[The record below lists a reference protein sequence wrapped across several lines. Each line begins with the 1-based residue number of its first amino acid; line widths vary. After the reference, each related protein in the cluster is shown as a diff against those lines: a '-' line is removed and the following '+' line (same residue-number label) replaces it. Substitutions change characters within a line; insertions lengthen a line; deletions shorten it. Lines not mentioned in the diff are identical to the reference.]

1 MSCSSSEPLPPIA
14 VVAVVA
20 VAVVPVVA
28 VVAFVVVAVVV
39 APCPWPSPSPWPP
52 AGLAAGFALRVGF
65 PCRSLLLLNGSAV
78 GWWCVFFW
86 FLMLGLL
93 SFAFSCVHSLF
104 YLRCCCVVRLLIL
117 FCVLL
122 WVFHQQHTRHN
133 GHHRQAHHHGDH
145 HHSVAVF
152 IRKTVQLFTKEPSIF
167 NCQRHDR
174 TLSIESSTHV
184 DGNEITVQREQN
196 RRNLGIVC

>member
-1 MSCSSSEPLPPIA
+1 MVRLL
-14 VVAVVA
+14 
-20 VAVVPVVA
+20 
-28 VVAFVVVAVVV
+28 
-39 APCPWPSPSPWPP
+39 
-52 AGLAAGFALRVGF
+52 GVG
-65 PCRSLLLLNGSAV
+65 A
-78 GWWCVFFW
+78 VFFLG

-104 YLRCCCVVRLLIL
+104 YLRCCCVVRLLVL

-122 WVFHQQHTRHN
+122 WVFHQHHPRHN

-145 HHSVAVF
+145 HHSVVVF

-167 NCQRHDR
+167 NGQRHDR

-184 DGNEITVQREQN
+184 DGCWSYCVEDNDLPPYGDDNTVVFN
-196 RRNLGIVC
+196 VRRCDHNVYRRRTRVL